1 VYYFFLPVRGP
12 YLAARAALNIGLVI
26 YKTFFL
32 EIPYS
37 DPRVGALPASVS
49 RLVIALLYNLSSLL
63 MGVKHKL
70 LRYVL
75 ISDPL

>member
-1 VYYFFLPVRGP
+1 LPVRGP
-12 YLAARAALNIGLVI
+12 YLAARAALNIGLAI
-26 YKTFFL
+26 YEIFFL

-49 RLVIALLYNLSSLL
+49 GLVMALLYNLLSLL
-63 MGVKHKL
+63 IGVKHKL

-75 ISDPL
+75 TSDPL